1 MAKHPAETPPPCRL
15 IFARLVSRPETAID
29 LAEAALLI
37 AKEEY
42 PTLEV
47 GRYLSYLDA
56 MAAEVR
62 DRVGCAEDP
71 HRLIAGLSDYL
82 FREQGFRG
90 NTDDYYDPRNS
101 FLNDVL
107 DRRTGIPITLSTV
120 YMEVGRRLGIRLH
133 GVGMPGHFLVKYVGP
148 DEEIVVDPF
157 NGGAIVS
164 PADCQRILDRIYE
177 GKLAFEPRFLAS
189 LGTRQILVRMLNNL
203 KAIYFGIQAY
213 AKALSVVERL
223 LILEPEAPAGIRDRG
238 LLLSQLKRY
247 PEAMAELE
255 GYLKLAPAA
264 EDAQAIRDHLRSIR
278 QRVASL
284 N

>member
-1 MAKHPAETPPPCRL
+1 MAKHSAETPPPCRL
-15 IFARLVSRPETAID
+15 DFARLVSRPETAID

-47 GRYLSYLDA
+47 GRYLSSLDA
-56 MAAEVR
+56 MAAEIR

-71 HRLIAGLSDYL
+71 HRLIAGLGDYL

-90 NTDDYYDPRNS
+90 NADDYYDPRNS

-107 DRRTGIPITLSTV
+107 DRRTGIPITLSAL
-120 YMEVGRRLGIRLH
+120 YMEVGRRLGFRLH

-148 DEEIVVDPF
+148 DEEIVIDPF

-164 PADCQRILDRIYE
+164 SADCQRILDRIYE
-177 GKLAFEPRFLAS
+177 GKLAFEPRFLAA
-189 LGTRQILVRMLNNL
+189 LGTRQVLVRMLNNL
-203 KAIYFGIQAY
+203 KAIYFGTQAY

-223 LILEPEAPAGIRDRG
+223 LILEPEAPTGIRDRG

-247 PEAMAELE
+247 PEAMAEL
-255 GYLKLAPAA
+255 GQYLKLAPAA

-278 QRVASL
+278 QRESSL